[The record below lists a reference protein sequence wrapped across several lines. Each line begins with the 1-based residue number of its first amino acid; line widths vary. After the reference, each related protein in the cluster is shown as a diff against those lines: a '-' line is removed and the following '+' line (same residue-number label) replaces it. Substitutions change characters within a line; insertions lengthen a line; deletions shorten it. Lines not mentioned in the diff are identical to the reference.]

1 MDGGLERKPPAETD
15 GDRRSEVARAPGAAW
30 SQHYH
35 AGYDQGYRQ
44 AVTDLLSSLVKVT
57 EDYLGQ
63 QAVPP
68 AELRKVIYSY
78 EYFLERRILKM
89 SPDDV
94 FFVQDGLGI

>member
-1 MDGGLERKPPAETD
+1 MDGGLESQPPEETA
-15 GDRRSEVARAPGAAW
+15 GHRRPEVAQAPGNAW

-44 AVTDLLSSLVKVT
+44 AVTDLLSALVKVT

-63 QAVPP
+63 QTVSP

-89 SPDDV
+89 SPDDA